1 MSMFDRAA
9 RIAALFLFAAAL
21 TTCGDSEPDQRKAFI
36 KFLQEVNNR
45 TGVHFLI
52 PKPEEEKAF
61 GPYAAHYA
69 IILDYSK
76 AMEVA
81 SQEFADHI
89 NKLGVGPESKPRTIE
104 QMAAAPNDLVVAKQE
119 VEKIEQAAEA
129 RLAKINA
136 DRSALKQ
143 PDDLKAVYDK
153 TFDRLIAAPT
163 LAFERSDKALDDGL
177 DVSIKLVDYVNSHR
191 SKLTISGTQ
200 IQAKDQRTLDEI
212 GALLKAH
219 EAAGERFAAAQREGD
234 RVLQGD

>member
-1 MSMFDRAA
+1 MSIFNRAA
-9 RIAALFLFAAAL
+9 RIAAPFLFAAAL
-21 TTCGDSEPDQRKAFI
+21 ASCGDSEPDQRKAFI

-45 TGVHFLI
+45 SGIHFLI
-52 PKPEEEKAF
+52 PKADEEKAF

-76 AMEVA
+76 AMEAA

-89 NKLGVGPESKPRTIE
+89 RKLGVGPASRPRNLE

-153 TFDRLIAAPT
+153 TFDKLITAPT
-163 LAFERSDKALDDGL
+163 LAFEKSDKALDEGIDA
-177 DVSIKLVDYVNSHR
+177 SIKLVDYVNSHR

-200 IQAKDQRTLDEI
+200 IQAKDQRTLDDI
-212 GALLKAH
+212 NALLKAH
-219 EAAGERFAAAQREGD
+219 EAAGERFAAAQRDGD
-234 RVLQGD
+234 RVLRGD

>member
-1 MSMFDRAA
+1 MSILNRAA
-9 RIAALFLFAAAL
+9 RIAALFLLVATL

-45 TGVHFLI
+45 SGVHFLI

-89 NKLGVGPESKPRTIE
+89 KKLGVGPASKPRTIE

-119 VEKIEQAAEA
+119 VEKIDQAAEA

-136 DRSALKQ
+136 DRSVLKQ

-153 TFDRLIAAPT
+153 TFDKLITAPT
-163 LAFERSDKALDDGL
+163 LAFEKSNKAPDEGL

-191 SKLTISGTQ
+191 SKLTISGAQ

-212 GALLKAH
+212 SALLKAH
-219 EAAGERFAAAQREGD
+219 EAAGERFAAAQRDGD
-234 RVLQGD
+234 RVLRGD